1 MQVAFHHAVCP
12 NSIDIQGVQAGLADF
27 PLSPTPFGTNTVA
40 TSVRQAMP
48 STSDHV
54 QTVVREAT
62 RADGLGMVA
71 ELREVV
77 RHRDLLYTLTW
88 REVKIRYKQSI
99 MGLLWALLMPMVIVG
114 AGVIVRFAFASFSGT
129 QVKSADIA
137 TVAVKSVPYAFLVA
151 GIRLG
156 TSSLIANSTL
166 LTKVYMPRLIFPLSA
181 VFAQLLDFAVATT
194 VIGIFA
200 LAVGVGVS
208 WQLLWL
214 PVLFVNL
221 LMLVVGAAVLLSA
234 AGLFFRDVKYLVEVL
249 LTFAVFFVPVF
260 FDSRMLG
267 KWETL
272 ILLNPVSPV
281 LEAVSATV
289 VRHQMPDLHWLGY
302 SMGFAVVFLFLAMTA
317 FRKLEP
323 FFAESV

>member
-1 MQVAFHHAVCP
+1 MAPPIPQ
-12 NSIDIQGVQAGLADF
+12 LADA
-27 PLSPTPFGTNTVA
+27 P
-40 TSVRQAMP
+40 
-48 STSDHV
+48 SDHRE
-54 QTVVREAT
+54 TVVREAV
-62 RADGLGMVA
+62 RPGGFGLA
-71 ELREVV
+71 EEIREVL

-88 REVKIRYKQSI
+88 REVKVRYKQSV

-114 AGVIVRFAFASFSGT
+114 AGVIVRFAFASLSGSH
-129 QVKSADIA
+129 VKSSDIA
-137 TVAVKSVPYAFLVA
+137 AVAVKSVPYAFLVS

-156 TSSLIANSTL
+156 TSSLISNSNL

-181 VFAQLLDFAVATT
+181 VFAQLLDFAVAST
-194 VIGIFA
+194 VIGIFV
-200 LAVGVGVS
+200 LVVGVGVS

-214 PVLFVNL
+214 PMLFLIL

-260 FDSRMLG
+260 FDAQMLG
-267 KWETL
+267 KWAPL

-289 VRHQMPDLHWLGY
+289 VHHQMPDLTWLAY
-302 SMGFAVVFLFLAMTA
+302 SFVFGVVFLLLSMAG

-323 FFAESV
+323 YFAESV

>member
-1 MQVAFHHAVCP
+1 MSPPLPQ
-12 NSIDIQGVQAGLADF
+12 LAH
-27 PLSPTPFGTNTVA
+27 TP
-40 TSVRQAMP
+40 P
-48 STSDHV
+48 DHRE
-54 QTVVREAT
+54 TVVREAV
-62 RADGLGMVA
+62 RAGGFGLVD
-71 ELREVV
+71 EVREVA

-88 REVKIRYKQSI
+88 REVKVRYKQSV

-129 QVKSADIA
+129 HVKSADIA
-137 TVAVKSVPYAFLVA
+137 AVAVKSVPYAFLVS

-181 VFAQLLDFAVATT
+181 VFAQLLDFAVAST

-208 WQLLWL
+208 LQLLWL
-214 PVLFVNL
+214 PVLFVIL

-267 KWETL
+267 KWEPL

-289 VRHQMPDLHWLGY
+289 VRHQMPDVTWLAY
-302 SMGFAVVFLFLAMTA
+302 SSVFAAVFLLLSMTA

-323 FFAESV
+323 YFAESV